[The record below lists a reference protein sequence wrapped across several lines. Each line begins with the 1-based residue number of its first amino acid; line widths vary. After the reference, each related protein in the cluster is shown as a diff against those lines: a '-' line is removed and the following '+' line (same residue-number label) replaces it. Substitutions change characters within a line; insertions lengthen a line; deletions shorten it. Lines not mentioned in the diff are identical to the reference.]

1 MSRVGVRVSWL
12 AIAVMILLSANSYIT
27 SGGGSIDAWALLLLI
42 PLPLSYIISEKT
54 KIEGSNNEKL
64 EKWEDSNEDFIE
76 IEKEAD
82 NPLEAG
88 FDIPI
93 L

>member
-1 MSRVGVRVSWL
+1 
-12 AIAVMILLSANSYIT
+12 MILLSANSFII

-42 PLPLSYIISEKT
+42 PIPLLFIISKRTRKEIADNN
-54 KIEGSNNEKL
+54 KIEGWEEK
-64 EKWEDSNEDFIE
+64 NEDFIE

-82 NPLEAG
+82 DPVEAG